1 MNTLLEPPSPTLDSD
16 IARLRQALARVRTWA
31 RRWVWIE
38 TLGLLCLWA
47 AAAFWVS
54 LLVDWMFEPPW
65 QVRAATLVAAGIGLG
80 WLVATKLVGR
90 LAAPLDDAQL
100 ALLVERADPHFRD
113 SLSTAIELSRA
124 GRDDA
129 SRPLLARTS
138 AEAVGRLE
146 HVQPASIF
154 RRRSLGSLA
163 GTGLL
168 AAATVCG
175 LVVGQPESAGL
186 WASRMLLLRD
196 IPWPRSVRLEAEGFV
211 DGVRIVARGSDV
223 EVLVRATADVRLPD
237 VVDLRSRGSGP
248 EGRGWRTDRMGTRG
262 GLTHEGQVFGHVF
275 KALGESLDLEVRGG
289 DARLR
294 PLRLR
299 VVDAPSLA
307 DMAITISLPEY
318 LGGGIRRA
326 TASRVV
332 PVPRGSDV
340 EIACTASKDVSA
352 ASMAVIDD
360 GAETVIG
367 GRSTGGTDPTPR
379 SITGRLDDLLVDR
392 TVVVHFTD
400 MDGIVNR
407 TPITFVISAVPDEP
421 PQASLRLHGISTA
434 VTPFARIP
442 IIGTITDDH
451 GLASA
456 DVTAAAA
463 VAGAEG
469 DRPDREVVQPI
480 TRVRPG
486 SAEVEFTP
494 DAPEEVLLQPLA
506 LAVGGRLTLSVT
518 AVDGCTLDGGPNRG
532 SGGTWTLDVVAP
544 EALQAMLEA
553 REVILRRRFESVL
566 ADCEQARDRLAAST
580 PQEHDAA
587 PAPTRMGE
595 SAGRAA
601 GETGEIAT
609 AFREIHLE
617 LRNNGLLTPEL
628 EIRLI
633 RQIADPLSAIAEN
646 DLPPLAVA
654 CRNAADAAN
663 ARRDLV
669 RRADDVLARM
679 RAVLGM
685 MVELESFNEVIE
697 RLRGV
702 IRTQEQIRSDTLEQ
716 QKKRA
721 REALEGL

>member
-1 MNTLLEPPSPTLDSD
+1 MNTLLDPSAPTLDAD
-16 IARLRQALARVRTWA
+16 IARLRLALARVRTWA

-47 AAAFWVS
+47 AAVFWVS

-80 WLVATKLVGR
+80 WLLATKLVGR
-90 LAAPLDDAQL
+90 LAAPLPDAQL
-100 ALLVERADPHFRD
+100 ALLVERADPYFRD
-113 SLSTAIELSRA
+113 SLSTAIELSAA
-124 GRDDA
+124 GRADA

-146 HVQPASIF
+146 SVHPASIF

-168 AAATVCG
+168 AAASVCG
-175 LVVGQPESAGL
+175 LMVSRPESVGL

-196 IPWPRSVRLEAEGFV
+196 ISWPRSVRLEAEGFV
-211 DGVRIVARGSDV
+211 DGVRVVPRGSDV
-223 EVLVRATADVRLPD
+223 EVLVRAAADVRLPD

-248 EGRGWRTDRMGTRG
+248 RGRGWRTDRMGTRG
-262 GLTHEGQVFGHVF
+262 GRTDEGQVFGHVF
-275 KALGESLDLEVRGG
+275 KAVGESLDLEVRGG

-307 DMAITISLPEY
+307 ELAITISLPDY
-318 LGGGIRRA
+318 LGGGTRRA

-340 EIACTASKDVSA
+340 EITVTASKDLSA
-352 ASMAVIDD
+352 ASMAVIDE
-360 GAETVIG
+360 GAETPIG
-367 GRSTGGTDPTPR
+367 GPSTVGTDPEPR
-379 SITGRLDDLLVDR
+379 SVVGRLDDLLVDR
-392 TVVVHFTD
+392 TVVVHLTD
-400 MDGIVNR
+400 TDGIVNR
-407 TPITFVISAVPDEP
+407 TPITFVISALPDQP
-421 PQASLRLHGISTA
+421 PQAALRLHGISTA
-434 VTPFARIP
+434 VTSMARIP
-442 IIGTITDDH
+442 IIGTIADDH

-456 DVTAAAA
+456 DVTVSMAAADS
-463 VAGAEG
+463 EG
-469 DRPDREVVQPI
+469 DPPGRDAVQPI

-486 SAEVEFTP
+486 ATEVELTAE
-494 DAPEEVLLQPLA
+494 APEEVLLQPLA
-506 LAVGGRLTLSVT
+506 PAVGGRLTLSVT
-518 AVDGCTLDGGPNRG
+518 AVDGCPLEGGPNRG
-532 SGGTWTLDVVAP
+532 AGGTWTLDIVAP

-566 ADCEQARDRLAAST
+566 TDCEQARDRIAAEA
-580 PQEHDAA
+580 PHENDAA
-587 PAPTRMGE
+587 PAPARMGE

-601 GETGEIAT
+601 GEIAEIAT
-609 AFREIHLE
+609 AFREIQLE

-633 RQIADPLSAIAEN
+633 RQIADPLSAIAGN
-646 DLPPLAVA
+646 DLPPLVVA
-654 CRNAADAAN
+654 CRGAAN
-663 ARRDLV
+663 TAAARRDLV

-716 QKKRA
+716 QKRRA